1 MGAGERWGSSTDGS
15 LSVALAA
22 VRAMSN
28 HSGGCGTDKVSRAGS
43 AGDSDEE
50 ATGEASPSP
59 LAQMF
64 SQRTLLA
71 EFDLPPSPNAWVTP
85 SSDGGHCPAP
95 EPELPVGS
103 GRVSPVGAL
112 EDNHS
117 PLLRSSAPSWAE
129 LTMPAS
135 AEELALGTALIALG
149 ESTHTASSKA
159 MDELPFTLLSGA
171 ADLLGGRMS
180 APRDA
185 SGCADLVNLETTE
198 GFLRLACGTLTP
210 PATPEDDG
218 DHSGWTNQTGGRGR
232 SRASPD
238 RSSRSASQAAASD
251 SNPFAALAN
260 LQAED
265 LPADWSR
272 IEGLSASGRH
282 VPRYT
287 AVSPDRSPNHRRAS
301 RGSTGSVSSVEDES
315 ELPPAHFV
323 SSTETMSQI
332 FTLPYM
338 DSEVSIVLHRVGG
351 MLVMEGTLN
360 GSDLG
365 SGDVSSSARGRRR
378 GKEHDLASN
387 FLFFS
392 SENNAGTATG
402 AGRSLHSTGVHS
414 ATPATAPTRS
424 VKTESTASFRH
435 KFRPAARFGYDR
447 VLECKAS
454 KVQHAAT

>member
-1 MGAGERWGSSTDGS
+1 MSNLSGERG
-15 LSVALAA
+15 A
-22 VRAMSN
+22 
-28 HSGGCGTDKVSRAGS
+28 DKASDAGS

-50 ATGEASPSP
+50 APGEASPSP

-85 SSDGGHCPAP
+85 SDGGHCPAP

-112 EDNHS
+112 EDNHG

-171 ADLLGGRMS
+171 ADLLGGRRV
-180 APRDA
+180 APSDA
-185 SGCADLVNLETTE
+185 SGRADLVNLETTE

-218 DHSGWTNQTGGRGR
+218 DHTGWTNQTGGRGR
-232 SRASPD
+232 SRASPG
-238 RSSRSASQAAASD
+238 RSSRSASRAAASD

-265 LPADWSR
+265 LPADWPR
-272 IEGLSASGRH
+272 KQGTSASGRH
-282 VPRYT
+282 IPRYT

-392 SENNAGTATG
+392 SGHNVGTATG

-414 ATPATAPTRS
+414 ATPATASSRS
-424 VKTESTASFRH
+424 VETESAGSFRH
-435 KFRPAARFGYDR
+435 KFMWEFEDFGLLLGSDMIVFSNAKHPKFSMQLHDAGVSR
-447 VLECKAS
+447 ALDE
-454 KVQHAAT
+454 